1 MTHIWRG
8 RDESYPYDKNI
19 VMKNLMFDLGGV
31 IMEIERRRAV
41 DALKSIGLADA
52 DEMLG
57 EYGQRGIFL
66 ELELG
71 NVTPA
76 QWRDELRRHIKGDVT
91 DAEIDRAFEKFLI
104 GIPES
109 RLKDLEE
116 LHRDHK
122 LYLLSN
128 TNKVMW
134 DGMILSEFRK
144 DGHDINYYFDGVIP
158 SFEVHCYKPDAE
170 IFHKAC
176 EKFGI
181 RPEDTIFFDDSK
193 ANVEAARALGFGGVH
208 VADNRPFKEYLDK

>member
-1 MTHIWRG
+1 
-8 RDESYPYDKNI
+8 
-19 VMKNLMFDLGGV
+19 
-31 IMEIERRRAV
+31 MEIERRRAV
-41 DALKSIGLADA
+41 DAL
-52 DEMLG
+52 
-57 EYGQRGIFL
+57 
-66 ELELG
+66 
-71 NVTPA
+71 
-76 QWRDELRRHIKGDVT
+76 
-91 DAEIDRAFEKFLI
+91 
-104 GIPES
+104 
-109 RLKDLEE
+109 
-116 LHRDHK
+116 K